1 MNPIGVVAALA
12 TFLSVW
18 FGHVSVRK
26 VEFISATIWIPA
38 AIFTTLG
45 LIVGFLSLS
54 TTNRPLSVALGILSI
69 TLLIDALEFRR
80 QQNRVKKGHAPANPN
95 NPRHARILQEY
106 TSATTQDLLK
116 RDPIEHSLSTEKTTN
131 PISNY
136 E

>member
-26 VEFISATIWIPA
+26 VEFISATIWIPTT
-38 AIFTTLG
+38 IFTTLG

-54 TTNRPLSVALGILSI
+54 TANRPLSVALGILSI

-106 TSATTQDLLK
+106 VSATTQDLLK
-116 RDPIEHSLSTEKTTN
+116 RDPTEQVLSAEQAQTTL
-131 PISNY
+131 
-136 E
+136 

>member
-1 MNPIGVVAALA
+1 MNFIGVVAALA

-18 FGHVSVRK
+18 FGHVAVRR
-26 VEFISATIWIPA
+26 VEFISPKIWIPTT
-38 AIFTTLG
+38 IFTTLG

-54 TTNRPLSVALGILSI
+54 AANRPLSAALGILSI

-106 TSATTQDLLK
+106 ASATTQDLLK
-116 RDPIEHSLSTEKTTN
+116 RDPTEQVLSAEQAQTTL
-131 PISNY
+131 
-136 E
+136 